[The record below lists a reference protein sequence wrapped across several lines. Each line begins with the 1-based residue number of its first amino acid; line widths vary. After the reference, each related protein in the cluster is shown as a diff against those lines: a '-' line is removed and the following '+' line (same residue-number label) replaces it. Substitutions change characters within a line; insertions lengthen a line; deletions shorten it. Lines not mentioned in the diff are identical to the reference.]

1 MMASGA
7 LVMLMIPA
15 VCLFNSGA
23 SDRYSALI
31 MFRLPFITTAFIGV
45 QWYLWGYSL
54 AFSPAVSPASSPWSW
69 YGGSSKANALQD
81 TVARPVGAA
90 GAKIPELAFVFHHCM
105 FASFTAALVCGGAL
119 RKVSVGRFLI
129 FITIWSI
136 LVYDVVARWSWH
148 PDGWSKKL
156 GSMDFAGGTAVHITS
171 GTTVAAISAFY
182 AFETRGFLSFEDDA
196 PHNINN
202 VVLGTALLWIGWFG
216 FNGGSALGG
225 NLRAVLAITS
235 THIAA
240 CSGGSANI
248 LLFWLFNNLAQ
259 KYPRGPVSRKL
270 SIMWFCDGAIIALV
284 AITPAAGYV
293 PVWSSP
299 IFGLVS
305 CIFVNFLKRPARVV
319 LRDDILDVFP
329 IHAGGGW
336 IGMLLTGCFAE
347 QSVVGLDGY
356 STIPDR
362 SIAERLRYQMLDAF
376 AGLLYTFFVTMAIL
390 YGLKI
395 LRSIFRCRWEPVFDS
410 KRPVQDKIEATVQY
424 MWRPKDGNIV

>member
-1 MMASGA
+1 M
-7 LVMLMIPA
+7 
-15 VCLFNSGA
+15 
-23 SDRYSALI
+23 
-31 MFRLPFITTAFIGV
+31 
-45 QWYLWGYSL
+45 
-54 AFSPAVSPASSPWSW
+54 
-69 YGGSSKANALQD
+69 
-81 TVARPVGAA
+81 
-90 GAKIPELAFVFHHCM
+90 
-105 FASFTAALVCGGAL
+105 
-119 RKVSVGRFLI
+119 
-129 FITIWSI
+129 
-136 LVYDVVARWSWH
+136 VARWSWH

-182 AFETRGFLSFEDDA
+182 AFETRGFLSCMQHFKHIVSGLVNSALCCCKSSRKEHNTRAQGAAYEMRNGEEGTNGNADTAAGQDHETEAPAESLEVEDDA

-293 PVWSSP
+293 
-299 IFGLVS
+299 
-305 CIFVNFLKRPARVV
+305 R
-319 LRDDILDVFP
+319 LRRSL
-329 IHAGGGW
+329 ATKK
-336 IGMLLTGCFAE
+336 LLTDPGPR
-347 QSVVGLDGY
+347 L
-356 STIPDR
+356 
-362 SIAERLRYQMLDAF
+362 ERPNLWLGF
-376 AGLLYTFFVTMAIL
+376 LHL
-390 YGLKI
+390 
-395 LRSIFRCRWEPVFDS
+395 C
-410 KRPVQDKIEATVQY
+410 
-424 MWRPKDGNIV
+424 